1 MNLYAKKQSFI
12 WQKAATSAV
21 ILIILLFSLNLF
33 QKQTRNSFFYI
44 SRPISTAFMAA
55 GRNASD
61 FVNSFFS
68 FTVLKKEN
76 YSLQLQN
83 HALLANLSSLQEI
96 FKANQDL
103 ETVRQNTENDAFA
116 LLQVKVIGLDV
127 QNDTMLI
134 DKGSA
139 DGLSENMP
147 VISKEKA
154 LFGKI
159 SKLYA
164 NFSEITLISSKK
176 SALAVKIQTADP
188 LQTPVYGALKGSG
201 NLSVYIDLINADS
214 VIAEGDILVT
224 SAQEGI
230 FPKDLLVGRLA
241 SSNANDATAYQSAKV
256 QPFFNPK
263 ATDNLFIITNYLKK

>member
-1 MNLYAKKQSFI
+1 MNLYAKKQNFI
-12 WQKAATSAV
+12 WQKVGISAV
-21 ILIILLFSLNLF
+21 ILITLLFSLNIF
-33 QKQTRNSFFYI
+33 NKQARNSFFYI
-44 SRPISTAFMAA
+44 SSPVSTVLIAT
-55 GRNASD
+55 GRNTSD
-61 FVNSFFS
+61 FLNSFLS

-83 HALLANLSSLQEI
+83 HALLANLSLLQEI

-103 ETVRQNTENDAFA
+103 ETVRLNTEHDAFA
-116 LLQVKVIGLDV
+116 LLQTKVTGLDM

-139 DGLSENMP
+139 DGLLENMP

-159 SKLYA
+159 SKVYA

-176 SALAVKIQTADP
+176 SALAVKIQASDP
-188 LQTPVYGALKGSG
+188 LQNPVYGALKGSG

-214 VIAEGDILVT
+214 VIVEGDILVT

-256 QPFFNPK
+256 QPFFNPR
-263 ATDNLFIITNYLKK
+263 ATDNLFVITNYLKK